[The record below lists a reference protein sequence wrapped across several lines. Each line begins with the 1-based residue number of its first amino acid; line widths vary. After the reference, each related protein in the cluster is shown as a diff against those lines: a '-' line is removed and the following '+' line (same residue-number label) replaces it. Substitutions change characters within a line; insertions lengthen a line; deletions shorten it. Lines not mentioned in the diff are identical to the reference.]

1 MATENT
7 RRQLILGGG
16 AALGTIVF
24 LAIVIAVQYIVVQH
38 PKRWDLT
45 KTGKFTLAQQSRQVV
60 NTFKEKRIPVQV
72 LAFYET
78 KDMGARER
86 VRDLLEQ
93 YRELDSS
100 LEYRFVDPDKE
111 RSVAL
116 MNKIESYPTI
126 VIRAADKTEQITQA
140 DEEAFTNALMKLLR
154 TDEKTIYFLSGHGE
168 LAPKEFGP
176 DGFSTAKEKIEKQNY
191 KTKDLVLLQA
201 SSVPDDA
208 TILIVAGPQTD
219 PIDSELVAIKN
230 YLGKGG
236 KLLVLLNPFK
246 TPKLAAFLKDYG
258 FELKEDIVVDRMSR
272 AVGGDYLMPLITK
285 YGRHPIT
292 DKFSIASFF
301 PEARSVS
308 KPKTPV
314 AHATPVELAFTS
326 AFPASWTIDK
336 KQLETGKANYEENAG
351 TKGPVSV
358 MAVSTYTNVAALADN
373 SKEFDDKD
381 STDSTDSKDKK
392 SDDAK
397 ASAGTS
403 KAGEEEKKTDTGV
416 KEPPK
421 ARLVVFGSA
430 QFASNKF
437 IGLSGNP
444 DLFMNT
450 VSWLAEEENLIAI
463 RPKSTKAEPVLL
475 TRAQSHLMFI
485 LPVVV
490 VPLIWFLIGVVVY
503 FYRRMTAA
511 GFQKV

>member
-1 MATENT
+1 MKT
-7 RRQLILGGG
+7 RSNHRQLILGGG
-16 AALGTIVF
+16 AALGTIAF

-45 KTGKFTLAQQSRQVV
+45 ETCKFTLAQQSRKVV
-60 NTFKEKRIPVQV
+60 KTFKEKNIPVQV

-78 KDMGARER
+78 KDMGSRER

-93 YRELDSS
+93 YREVYSG

-126 VIRAADKTEQITQA
+126 VIRTTDKTERISKA
-140 DEEAFTNALMKLLR
+140 DEETFTNALMKLLR
-154 TDEKTIYFLSGHGE
+154 TDEKTVYFLSGHGE
-168 LAPKEFGP
+168 LAPKEVGP

-201 SSVPDDA
+201 SKVPEDA
-208 TILIVAGPQTD
+208 TILMIAGPQTD
-219 PIDSELVAIKN
+219 LMDSELATIRD

-246 TPKLAAFLKDYG
+246 SPKLTAFLKDYG
-258 FELKEDIVVDRMSR
+258 FEIKDDIVVDRMSR

-285 YGRHPIT
+285 YGQHPIT
-292 DKFSIASFF
+292 DKFTIASFF
-301 PEARSVS
+301 PEARSIA
-308 KPKTPV
+308 KPKKPV
-314 AHATPVELAFTS
+314 PHAIPVELAFTS

-351 TKGPVSV
+351 SKGPVSV
-358 MAVSTYTNVAALADN
+358 MAVSTYTNVAALAE
-373 SKEFDDKD
+373 KPEEFDEKGSKD
-381 STDSTDSKDKK
+381 NKPDDSKAAAGKSPEGKEDEKK
-392 SDDAK
+392 SD
-397 ASAGTS
+397 ST
-403 KAGEEEKKTDTGV
+403 V
-416 KEPPK
+416 KQPPK

-463 RPKSTKAEPVLL
+463 RPKSTKAQPVIL
-475 TRAQSHLMFI
+475 TRGQSHLLFI
-485 LPVVV
+485 IPVVV
-490 VPLIWFLIGVVVY
+490 IPLAWFFIGTGVY

-511 GFQKV
+511 GFEKA